1 MIELFS
7 MLFGG
12 LLRLAPELLKLFTA
26 RDDRAH
32 EIVMT
37 QMQLEIDKARSE
49 QGIDLVHANAA
60 VAAQAADMGALVSA
74 LQDQFKP
81 TGIRWVD
88 ALSSTVRP
96 VLTYWWCLVLYTAY
110 KVVTILAAL
119 HGGSDLVALA
129 GMLVTEFDRQVI
141 GSVFSFWFVDR
152 ALRRSA

>member
-1 MIELFS
+1 VIELFS
-7 MLFGG
+7 MIFGG

-32 EIVMT
+32 EIAMT
-37 QMQLEIDKARSE
+37 QIQLEIDKARSE
-49 QGIDLVHANAA
+49 QAIDLVHANAA
-60 VAAQAADMGALVSA
+60 VAAQTAEMGALVSA

-88 ALSSTVRP
+88 ALSATVRP

-110 KVVTILAAL
+110 KAVTILAAL
-119 HGGSDLVALA
+119 HVGADLAALA
-129 GMLVTEFDRQVI
+129 AMLVTEFDRQVI

-152 ALRRSA
+152 ALRRSV

>member
-7 MLFGG
+7 MIFGG

-32 EIVMT
+32 EIAMT
-37 QMQLEIDKARSE
+37 RIQLEIDKARSE
-49 QGIDLVHANAA
+49 QAIDLVHANAA
-60 VAAQAADMGALVSA
+60 VAAQTAEMGALVSA

-88 ALSSTVRP
+88 ALSATVRP

-110 KVVTILAAL
+110 KAVTILAAL
-119 HGGSDLVALA
+119 HGGADLAALA
-129 GMLVTEFDRQVI
+129 AMLATEFDRQVI

-152 ALRRSA
+152 ALRKG